1 MSINIFFDLEGPLSP
16 SDNAYE
22 LMKLFKGGQ
31 KIFQIISRYDD
42 LLTLEQKPGYEPGDT
57 LSLIAPFLIYH
68 GISEADIVNLG
79 SKAALTNG
87 AAELVA
93 HLLANN
99 YQVFC
104 ISTSYK
110 PFALRITKQLNISP
124 RNVACTNFSLDR
136 LSKTFESKDFIV
148 IKHFE
153 QKIQKVDAI
162 DDEWIKSN
170 LDEFFWS
177 ELPKTKLGA
186 VFKKVK
192 PVGGK
197 RKVDALAK
205 FACKSKT
212 PLLKC
217 VAIGDSITDY
227 KMLKL
232 VNESGGL
239 AIAFNGNEFVLQYAT
254 VGLASTN
261 IFDLY
266 ELIQLWKDKGREEVR
281 KWISDQEK
289 RKTGNEMSSFQW
301 LDGAFYI
308 EGALIMHKLMR
319 KKVRQ
324 DAAIL
329 G

>member
-1 MSINIFFDLEGPLSP
+1 MPINIFFDLEGPLSP

-31 KIFQIISRYDD
+31 IIFQIISRYDD

-68 GISEADIVNLG
+68 GISEADIVNLAN
-79 SKAALTNG
+79 KAALTGG
-87 AAELVA
+87 AADLVS
-93 HLLANN
+93 HLLAND

-104 ISTSYK
+104 ISTSYMQ
-110 PFALRITKQLNISP
+110 FALRITEQLNINP
-124 RNVACTNFSLDR
+124 GNVACTNFPLDR
-136 LSKTFESKDFIV
+136 FSETFESKDFIV
-148 IKHFE
+148 IKHLE
-153 QKIQKVDAI
+153 QKIQRVETI
-162 DDEWIKSN
+162 DDEWIKST
-170 LDEFFWS
+170 LDDFFWS
-177 ELPKTKLGA
+177 ELPETKLG
-186 VFKKVK
+186 VVLNKVK

-205 FACKSKT
+205 FASKSKT

-239 AIAFNGNEFVLQYAT
+239 AIAFNGNEFVLPYAT
-254 VGLASTN
+254 VGLASTS

-266 ELIQLWKDKGREEVR
+266 ELIQIWKDKGRKEVK
-281 KWISDQEK
+281 KWIFDQEQH
-289 RKTGNEMSSFQW
+289 KTDSETRCFQW
-301 LDGAFYI
+301 LDGALDI
-308 EGALIMHKLMR
+308 NSALKIHKLMR

-324 DAAIL
+324 DAGML